1 MRRLA
6 IALLAVLTTVG
17 AWAQNV
23 TYLEYNTTTKEFDT
37 QTCTT
42 YTTVTDQTTAWTAGW
57 YVVSSE
63 VTIETRIS
71 VTGDVHLILANGA
84 SLSAPKGIACVEGN
98 SLTIYGQSND
108 EATMGVLECGQSLLT
123 TSPEWGYAAIG
134 GENTSTSP
142 VNGTITIHG
151 GKVLAHASVYG
162 AAIGGG
168 YGNQNDKKDFGTIV
182 INGGIISADNGTIQS
197 NAQCPAI
204 IGGGTYMK
212 RGNITINGGTVTAYN
227 SNGGG
232 QGAKIGAGTESSWGI
247 ITINGGEI
255 TVSGFMG
262 TQAGNMGSGIGGGV
276 FLTSADN
283 MTDPELD
290 QIIITGGTI
299 NASAAYGAAAI
310 GGGLKGKCGTI
321 RISGGNITANAGLA
335 AAAIGNGNGISVNE
349 GNIIITGG
357 IINATANASN
367 ARGAIG
373 GSAVAYGPT
382 ISLSWTDA
390 ENDRITATTTNA
402 NFRGIHGS
410 SVTVAEGKSFLS
422 DGSTLTPTTPR
433 TLAVTGYGESTKSD
447 KWVFIASPI
456 EGSVA
461 PTAIGNLMAAT
472 ESEYDLY
479 RFNQSANEE
488 WENYK
493 NPTHTSGFNLVN
505 GQGYLYANKG
515 TVDLTFS
522 GIFND
527 KDTQTVSLDY
537 DDEATLKGYNLVGN
551 PFTEAATIGESYYK
565 MNTGGTDIEP
575 AMSSTPSPAFT
586 GVIVEAT
593 AAEQQVTFTKSGTRS
608 SAKTES
614 QGHLQLTLSE
624 AGETQDKAIVSF
636 DEGAQLGKYIFNK
649 DLAKL
654 YIPQSGK
661 DYAIAYSD
669 RESDMPVNF
678 KATKN
683 GTYTITVNPD
693 GVEMAY
699 LHLIDNMTGADVDLL
714 PLCKGGGGD
723 SNIQATYTFTAK
735 TTDYESRF
743 RLVFS
748 ICGDANGDNDGDNAP
763 FAFISNGNIVI
774 TADTQNVTL
783 QIVDA
788 MGRMVVCSDGVHTV
802 STNGMTAGVYV
813 LRLIDGD
820 NVKTQKIVIQ

>member
-1 MRRLA
+1 M
-6 IALLAVLTTVG
+6 LTTAG

-108 EATMGVLECGQSLLT
+108 EATMGALECGQSLLT

-335 AAAIGNGNGISVNE
+335 AAAIGNGNGVSVNE
-349 GNIIITGG
+349 GSIIITGG
-357 IINATANASN
+357 VINATANASN

-433 TLAVTGYGESTKSD
+433 TLAVTGYGTSTESD

-456 EGSVA
+456 EGSVG

-472 ESEYDLY
+472 ATEYDLY
-479 RFNQSANEE
+479 RFNQSGVNGE

-493 NPTHTSGFNLVN
+493 NPTHTDGFGLVN

-527 KDTQTVSLDY
+527 KASQAVSLVY
-537 DDEATLKGYNLVGN
+537 DEEATLKGYTLVGN

-575 AMSSTPSPAFT
+575 EVSSTPIPAFT

-654 YIPQSGK
+654 YIPQGGK
-661 DYAIAYSD
+661 DYAIAYS
-669 RESDMPVNF
+669 ESQGEMPLNF
-678 KATKN
+678 KASKD
-683 GTYTITVNPD
+683 GTYTITVNPE
-693 GVEMAY
+693 GVELNY
-699 LHLIDNMTGADVDLL
+699 LHLIDNVTGKDVDMLAS
-714 PLCKGGGGD
+714 P
-723 SNIQATYTFTAK
+723 TYTFAAK
-735 TTDYESRF
+735 TTDYASRF

-748 ICGDANGDNDGDNAP
+748 ADGDVCEPNDAP
-763 FAFISNGNIVI
+763 FAFINNGNIIV
-774 TADTQNVTL
+774 NGEGTL
-783 QIVDA
+783 QVVDV
-788 MGRMVVCSDGVHTV
+788 MGRVVRCTDGACTV
-802 STNGMTAGVYV
+802 STRMPAGVYV
-813 LRLIDGD
+813 LRLIDGN
-820 NVKTQKIVIQ
+820 NVKTQKIVIP